1 MKINQIIQEENDES
15 TALISFHK
23 WPNEY
28 TLSQI
33 EVSPKEWDD
42 ISDKYWKRAKIRRDL
57 QARSFDPFND
67 ILLNP
72 YIEKFSLSTTPD
84 WDKSAYSKVYDGDKL
99 VWEPLLLV
107 YPSTENIDVELAIIH
122 RDRRRLN
129 LSRVELLYPKNF
141 PRLI

>member
-1 MKINQIIQEENDES
+1 MKISQLIKES
-15 TALISFHK
+15 QSQALIK
-23 WPNEY
+23 INYWPDKFILNTIKVPPE
-28 TLSQI
+28 
-33 EVSPKEWDD
+33 EWGN

-141 PRLI
+141 PGQI